1 MSMCISICNNLD
13 VDYCNADI
21 LARCMVLSMFYI
33 LVSLL
38 GYVLRY
44 SYLFNVQYIILI
56 MSSFCLSIAIA
67 T

>member
-1 MSMCISICNNLD
+1 MSMCISICIN
-13 VDYCNADI
+13 VDYCNAGI

-38 GYVLRY
+38 LRY
-44 SYLFNVQYIILI
+44 SYLYNVQYIISNHVVFL
-56 MSSFCLSIAIA
+56 SLLSIAIA